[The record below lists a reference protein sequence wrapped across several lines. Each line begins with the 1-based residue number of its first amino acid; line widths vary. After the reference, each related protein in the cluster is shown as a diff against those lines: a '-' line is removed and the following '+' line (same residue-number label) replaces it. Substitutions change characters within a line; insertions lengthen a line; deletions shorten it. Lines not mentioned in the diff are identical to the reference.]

1 MDFKVKTLL
10 VVFAVLTLVSCQKD
24 DDENQIQ
31 NQDPPP
37 IPENIAVDMDND
49 GTDDYLIKYLHGI
62 IFSPTSSEAI
72 FCEFEILGENEIL
85 GKEDEP
91 YLFLDNLNV
100 ISENVE
106 SPLEWRT
113 IDGHVAALYKPYEE
127 GWPSSWEISSSDI
140 KNSYFIGLKFKTPDS
155 EIKIGWIEL
164 EINSDTGA
172 VNIIEKVVL

>member
-1 MDFKVKTLL
+1 MDFKVKALL
-10 VVFAVLTLVSCQKD
+10 AIFAVLTLVSCQKD

-31 NQDPPP
+31 DPPT
-37 IPENIAVDMDND
+37 IPENIAVDMDDD

-62 IFSPTSSEAI
+62 IFSPTSTEGM

-85 GKEDEP
+85 GKEGEP
-91 YLFLDNLNV
+91 YLFLDDPNV

-106 SPLEWRT
+106 SPLEWRK
-113 IDGHVAALYKPYEE
+113 IDGHVASLYKPYEG
-127 GWPSSWEISSSDI
+127 GWPSSWEIASADI
-140 KNSYFIGLKFKTPDS
+140 KNSYFIGLKFQTSNS